1 VVPGLTPSDRRRRVL
16 RAARRLADLKLERK
30 ETSGQRTGKTARDA
44 TTTTRRLE
52 KGPTMTKTVIEVDGL
67 WKNFRMYHERNRYIK
82 AALLRGRRAKYEEF
96 WALKDVTFEVAHGA
110 TLGIIGSNGSGKTT
124 MLKCLTGIYTP
135 EKGAI
140 KIDGKLAALL
150 ELGAGFHPELTG
162 AENIFLNGSILGMSK
177 RDVQNKFESIVEFAG
192 LEKFIDTPVKNFSS
206 GMVVRLGFSIASHV
220 EPEILLIDEI
230 LSVGDQDF
238 QRKSSEKIEEFRREG
253 RTIVVVSHSL
263 GLVQQLCKEVIWLDK
278 GQIRQSGPAAEVI
291 AAYTGGS
298 YQPQTERDESSRNRW
313 GTGDARINSIE
324 LLNHDGTIAQVI
336 DSNAGA
342 QIRFQISAHTRIE
355 SPILRVQ
362 ITRLNGDVV
371 WATST
376 QRGTNTMRVLDG
388 PATATLNIESTKL
401 LEGTYFV
408 SAAITDST
416 GTTEFDHCENWL
428 RFNVQKTNVFD
439 EGIVAINST
448 WSLERHHR

>member
-1 VVPGLTPSDRRRRVL
+1 
-16 RAARRLADLKLERK
+16 
-30 ETSGQRTGKTARDA
+30 
-44 TTTTRRLE
+44 
-52 KGPTMTKTVIEVDGL
+52 MTNSAISVSSL
-67 WKNFRMYHERNRYIK
+67 SKNFRLYHERNRYIK

-96 WALKDVTFEVAHGA
+96 WALKDVSFEVAHGA

-135 EKGAI
+135 EKGMI
-140 KIDGKLAALL
+140 KVDGKLAALL

-177 RDVQNKFESIVEFAG
+177 RDVQNKFASIVEFAG
-192 LEKFIDTPVKNFSS
+192 LEKFINTPVKNFSS

-298 YQPQTERDESSRNRW
+298 YQPQTDRDESSRNRW

-324 LLNHDGTIAQVI
+324 LLNHDETIAQVI
-336 DSNAGA
+336 ESNAGA

-376 QRGTNTMRVLDG
+376 QRGTNMMRVLDG

-408 SAAITDST
+408 SASITDST

-428 RFNVQKTNVFD
+428 RFNVHKTNVFD

>member
-1 VVPGLTPSDRRRRVL
+1 
-16 RAARRLADLKLERK
+16 
-30 ETSGQRTGKTARDA
+30 
-44 TTTTRRLE
+44 
-52 KGPTMTKTVIEVDGL
+52 MTNSSISVSSL
-67 WKNFRMYHERNRYIK
+67 SKNFRLYHERNRYIK

-96 WALKDVTFEVAHGA
+96 WALKNVSFEVAHGA

-135 EKGAI
+135 EKGMI
-140 KIDGKLAALL
+140 KVDGKLAALL

-177 RDVQNKFESIVEFAG
+177 RDVQNKFASIVEFAG
-192 LEKFIDTPVKNFSS
+192 LEKFINTPVKNFSS

-298 YQPQTERDESSRNRW
+298 YQPQTDRDESSRNRW

-324 LLNHDGTIAQVI
+324 LLNHDETIAQVI
-336 DSNAGA
+336 ESNAGA

-408 SAAITDST
+408 SASITDST

-428 RFNVQKTNVFD
+428 RFNVHKTNVFD

>member
-1 VVPGLTPSDRRRRVL
+1 MT
-16 RAARRLADLKLERK
+16 
-30 ETSGQRTGKTARDA
+30 TSAISVSS
-44 TTTTRRLE
+44 LS
-52 KGPTMTKTVIEVDGL
+52 
-67 WKNFRMYHERNRYIK
+67 KNFRLYHERNRYIK

-96 WALKDVTFEVAHGA
+96 WALKDVSFEVAHGA

-140 KIDGKLAALL
+140 KVDGKLAALL

-177 RDVQNKFESIVEFAG
+177 RDVQNKFASIVEFAG

-336 DSNAGA
+336 ESNAGA

-388 PATATLNIESTKL
+388 AATATLNIESTKL

-416 GTTEFDHCENWL
+416 ATTEFDHCENWL
-428 RFNVQKTNVFD
+428 RFNVHKTNVFD

>member
-1 VVPGLTPSDRRRRVL
+1 
-16 RAARRLADLKLERK
+16 
-30 ETSGQRTGKTARDA
+30 
-44 TTTTRRLE
+44 
-52 KGPTMTKTVIEVDGL
+52 MTNNAISVSSL
-67 WKNFRMYHERNRYIK
+67 SKNFRLYHERNRYIK

-96 WALKDVTFEVAHGA
+96 WALKDVSFEVAHGA

-140 KIDGKLAALL
+140 KVDGKLAALL

-177 RDVQNKFESIVEFAG
+177 RDVQNKFASIVEFAG

-291 AAYTGGS
+291 AAYTGGN

-324 LLNHDGTIAQVI
+324 LLNHDGTIAQVVE
-336 DSNAGA
+336 SNAGA

-428 RFNVQKTNVFD
+428 RFNVHKTNVFD

>member
-1 VVPGLTPSDRRRRVL
+1 MT
-16 RAARRLADLKLERK
+16 
-30 ETSGQRTGKTARDA
+30 TSAISVSS
-44 TTTTRRLE
+44 LS
-52 KGPTMTKTVIEVDGL
+52 
-67 WKNFRMYHERNRYIK
+67 KNFRLYHERNRYIK

-96 WALKDVTFEVAHGA
+96 WALKDVSFEVAHGA

-140 KIDGKLAALL
+140 EIDGKLAALL

-177 RDVQNKFESIVEFAG
+177 RDVQNKFASIVEFAG

-324 LLNHDGTIAQVI
+324 LLNHDGTVAQVI
-336 DSNAGA
+336 ESNAGA

-362 ITRLNGDVV
+362 ITRLNGDIV

-428 RFNVQKTNVFD
+428 RFNVHKTNVFD

>member
-1 VVPGLTPSDRRRRVL
+1 
-16 RAARRLADLKLERK
+16 
-30 ETSGQRTGKTARDA
+30 
-44 TTTTRRLE
+44 
-52 KGPTMTKTVIEVDGL
+52 MTNSAISVSSL
-67 WKNFRMYHERNRYIK
+67 SKNFRLYHERNRYIK

-96 WALKDVTFEVAHGA
+96 WALKDVSFEVAHGA

-140 KIDGKLAALL
+140 KVDGKLAALL

-177 RDVQNKFESIVEFAG
+177 RDVQNKFASIVEFAG

-298 YQPQTERDESSRNRW
+298 YQSQTERDESSRNRW

-324 LLNHDGTIAQVI
+324 LLNHDGTIAQVVE
-336 DSNAGA
+336 SNAGA

-388 PATATLNIESTKL
+388 AATAILNIESTKL

-416 GTTEFDHCENWL
+416 ATTEFDHCENWL
-428 RFNVQKTNVFD
+428 RFNVHKTNVFD

>member
-1 VVPGLTPSDRRRRVL
+1 
-16 RAARRLADLKLERK
+16 
-30 ETSGQRTGKTARDA
+30 
-44 TTTTRRLE
+44 
-52 KGPTMTKTVIEVDGL
+52 MTNSAISVSSL
-67 WKNFRMYHERNRYIK
+67 SKNFRLYHERNRYIK

-96 WALKDVTFEVAHGA
+96 WALQDVSFEVAHGA

-140 KIDGKLAALL
+140 KVDGKLAALL

-177 RDVQNKFESIVEFAG
+177 RDVQNKFASIVEFAG

-324 LLNHDGTIAQVI
+324 LLNHDGAIAQVI
-336 DSNAGA
+336 ESNAGA

-388 PATATLNIESTKL
+388 AATATLNIESTKL

-416 GTTEFDHCENWL
+416 ATTEFDHCENWL
-428 RFNVQKTNVFD
+428 RFNVHKTNVFD

>member
-1 VVPGLTPSDRRRRVL
+1 
-16 RAARRLADLKLERK
+16 
-30 ETSGQRTGKTARDA
+30 
-44 TTTTRRLE
+44 
-52 KGPTMTKTVIEVDGL
+52 MTNSAISVSSL
-67 WKNFRMYHERNRYIK
+67 SKNFRLYHERNRYIK

-96 WALKDVTFEVAHGA
+96 WALKDVSFEVAHGA

-140 KIDGKLAALL
+140 KVDGKLAALL

-177 RDVQNKFESIVEFAG
+177 RDVQNKFASIVEFAG

-278 GQIRQSGPAAEVI
+278 GEIRQSGPAAEVI
-291 AAYTGGS
+291 AGYTGGS

-336 DSNAGA
+336 ESNAGA

-388 PATATLNIESTKL
+388 AATATLNIESTKL

-416 GTTEFDHCENWL
+416 ATTEFDHCENWL
-428 RFNVQKTNVFD
+428 RFNVHKTNVFD

>member
-1 VVPGLTPSDRRRRVL
+1 
-16 RAARRLADLKLERK
+16 
-30 ETSGQRTGKTARDA
+30 
-44 TTTTRRLE
+44 
-52 KGPTMTKTVIEVDGL
+52 MTNSAISVSSL
-67 WKNFRMYHERNRYIK
+67 SKNFRLYHERNRYIK

-96 WALKDVTFEVAHGA
+96 WALKDVSFEVAHGA

-140 KIDGKLAALL
+140 KVDGKLAALL

-177 RDVQNKFESIVEFAG
+177 RDVQNKFASIVEFAG

-278 GQIRQSGPAAEVI
+278 GQIRQSGPAAEVV

-336 DSNAGA
+336 ESNAGA

-388 PATATLNIESTKL
+388 AATATLNIESTKL

-416 GTTEFDHCENWL
+416 ATTEFDHCENWL
-428 RFNVQKTNVFD
+428 RFNVHKTNVFD

>member
-1 VVPGLTPSDRRRRVL
+1 
-16 RAARRLADLKLERK
+16 
-30 ETSGQRTGKTARDA
+30 
-44 TTTTRRLE
+44 
-52 KGPTMTKTVIEVDGL
+52 MTNSAISVSSL
-67 WKNFRMYHERNRYIK
+67 SKNFRLYHERNRYIK

-96 WALKDVTFEVAHGA
+96 WALKDVSFEVAHGA

-140 KIDGKLAALL
+140 KVDGKLAALL

-177 RDVQNKFESIVEFAG
+177 RDVQNKFASIVEFAG

-298 YQPQTERDESSRNRW
+298 HQPQTERDESSRNRW

-336 DSNAGA
+336 ESNAGA

-388 PATATLNIESTKL
+388 AATATLNIESIKL

-416 GTTEFDHCENWL
+416 TTTEFDHCENWL
-428 RFNVQKTNVFD
+428 RFNVHKTNVFD

>member
-1 VVPGLTPSDRRRRVL
+1 
-16 RAARRLADLKLERK
+16 
-30 ETSGQRTGKTARDA
+30 
-44 TTTTRRLE
+44 
-52 KGPTMTKTVIEVDGL
+52 
-67 WKNFRMYHERNRYIK
+67 
-82 AALLRGRRAKYEEF
+82 LLRGRRAKYEEF
-96 WALKDVTFEVAHGA
+96 WALKDVSFDVAHGA

-135 EKGAI
+135 EKGTI
-140 KIDGKLAALL
+140 KVDGKLAALL

-177 RDVQNKFESIVEFAG
+177 RDVQNKFVSIVEFAG

-278 GQIRQSGPAAEVI
+278 GQMRQSGPAAEVI

-298 YQPQTERDESSRNRW
+298 YQPQTERGESSRNRW

-336 DSNAGA
+336 ESNAGA

-388 PATATLNIESTKL
+388 AATATLSIESTRL

-428 RFNVQKTNVFD
+428 RFNVHKTNVFD
-439 EGIVAINST
+439 EGIVAIDSN

>member
-1 VVPGLTPSDRRRRVL
+1 
-16 RAARRLADLKLERK
+16 
-30 ETSGQRTGKTARDA
+30 
-44 TTTTRRLE
+44 
-52 KGPTMTKTVIEVDGL
+52 MTNSAISVSSL
-67 WKNFRMYHERNRYIK
+67 SKNFRLYHERNRYIK

-96 WALKDVTFEVAHGA
+96 WALKDVSFEVAHGA

-135 EKGAI
+135 EKGTI
-140 KIDGKLAALL
+140 KVDGKLAALL

-177 RDVQNKFESIVEFAG
+177 RDVQNKFASIVEFAG
-192 LEKFIDTPVKNFSS
+192 LEKFINTPVKNFSS

-298 YQPQTERDESSRNRW
+298 YQPQTDRDESSRNRW

-336 DSNAGA
+336 ESNAGA

-408 SAAITDST
+408 SASITDST

-428 RFNVQKTNVFD
+428 RFNVHKTNVFD

-448 WSLERHHR
+448 WSLERLHR

>member
-1 VVPGLTPSDRRRRVL
+1 M
-16 RAARRLADLKLERK
+16 
-30 ETSGQRTGKTARDA
+30 
-44 TTTTRRLE
+44 TTRAISVSSLS
-52 KGPTMTKTVIEVDGL
+52 
-67 WKNFRMYHERNRYIK
+67 KNFRLYHERNRYIK

-96 WALKDVTFEVAHGA
+96 WALKDVSFEVAHGA

-140 KIDGKLAALL
+140 KVDGKLAALL

-177 RDVQNKFESIVEFAG
+177 RDVQNKFASIVEFAG

-336 DSNAGA
+336 ESNAGA

-416 GTTEFDHCENWL
+416 ATTEFDHCENWL
-428 RFNVQKTNVFD
+428 RFNVHKTNVFD

>member
-1 VVPGLTPSDRRRRVL
+1 MT
-16 RAARRLADLKLERK
+16 
-30 ETSGQRTGKTARDA
+30 TSAISVNS
-44 TTTTRRLE
+44 LS
-52 KGPTMTKTVIEVDGL
+52 
-67 WKNFRMYHERNRYIK
+67 KNFRLYHERNRYIK

-96 WALKDVTFEVAHGA
+96 WALKDVSFEVAHGA

-177 RDVQNKFESIVEFAG
+177 RDVQNKFAGIVEFAG

-324 LLNHDGTIAQVI
+324 LLNHDGTVAQVI
-336 DSNAGA
+336 ESNAGA

-362 ITRLNGDVV
+362 ITRLNGDIV

-428 RFNVQKTNVFD
+428 RFNVHKTNVFD
-439 EGIVAINST
+439 EGIVAINSS

>member
-1 VVPGLTPSDRRRRVL
+1 MT
-16 RAARRLADLKLERK
+16 
-30 ETSGQRTGKTARDA
+30 TSAISVSS
-44 TTTTRRLE
+44 LS
-52 KGPTMTKTVIEVDGL
+52 
-67 WKNFRMYHERNRYIK
+67 KNFRLYHERNRYIK

-96 WALKDVTFEVAHGA
+96 WALKDVSFEVAHGA

-177 RDVQNKFESIVEFAG
+177 RDVQNKFTSIVEFAG

-238 QRKSSEKIEEFRREG
+238 QRKSSEKIEGFRREG

-278 GQIRQSGPAAEVI
+278 GQIRQSGPATEVI

-324 LLNHDGTIAQVI
+324 LLNHDGTVAQVI
-336 DSNAGA
+336 ESNAGA

-362 ITRLNGDVV
+362 ITRLNGDIV

-428 RFNVQKTNVFD
+428 RFNVHKTNVFD